1 MNPSFPA
8 VFGKYILLKPLA
20 RGGMGEILLAVA
32 GEMGGFEKLCVI
44 KRVRAGS
51 GNESLVRRFQDEGK
65 VVVKLSHGNLVQV
78 FDVGTVGKEVYLAME
93 YVEGCDLRDLMVRSD
108 EMQTPVPVE
117 VALYVAMQLLR
128 GLHYAHTYSNL
139 RLVHRDICPSNVL
152 VSFTG
157 EVKITDF
164 GLAQSVLK
172 QEMTGPGKIYG
183 RFSYLAP
190 EQARRES
197 VDARTDIYST
207 GIILW
212 ELLVGQPMRSRG
224 QEDPTTALSVI
235 RAGKVVP
242 PSARNA
248 RVPAELD
255 AVVSRALQPRREE
268 RYPTADT
275 MRGELAKVL
284 ARRNPAFDAGG
295 LASFVRHVYG
305 DRIERMRAER
315 ERLLAQDFTRYKRSS
330 QGFESLT
337 GEEPEEDLSGQVVD
351 GRYRVIRLLGEGGMG
366 AVYEAEHM
374 EIGRRVA
381 IKIMHAAYSS
391 HPETM
396 ARFRQEARAATQI
409 GHPNIVEVTD
419 SGATAAGRLF
429 FVMELLSGVDLAQVM
444 AETRI
449 VPARR
454 ALRITLQICKAL
466 HAAHEE
472 GIVHRDLKPEN
483 VFLIERE
490 GKGDFV
496 KILDFGIAKNV
507 GLERRGDSQRLTHP
521 GMAMGTPEYM
531 APEQAAGEDI
541 DRRIDVYA
549 TGAMLYEML
558 TGHLPHEGENLM
570 QVLSRKA
577 SQPVTPPTR
586 YRPTMPKGL
595 ETVIFRAIAF
605 ERDER
610 HATMEELGA
619 ELLPFTAAGATRWA
633 EQTPSGSP
641 VAPDGASPEEDLE
654 VDTEKVPKDP
664 SLVTDPTV
672 PLAAS
677 PDGSDPAR
685 VVSPGE
691 VKISKDVV
699 PISRSKVA
707 MDSAARLDI
716 GMQVTAPSPTVNPA
730 RRLRWPLIIA
740 VLVVVGGAG
749 AAGAILWPG
758 SATDGGRDAGSPD
771 AALDDAGLRPDT
783 VRPKLTEQEVLR
795 LIEWA
800 RRAAAGGRFTRPAKD
815 NVRYLFARVERDY
828 PNHPEVVK
836 LRAHLVKRLAHR
848 ARREARRRHYG
859 SAERLLRIWLAL
871 VPDDRT
877 PHLRIAALH
886 VAQGRRSLARRKYR
900 DAARHAKAARKN
912 LPESVAVLELS
923 GDVEIRRKNYGRAVK
938 YFEEALGQEKVTRRA
953 RRRLKKKLGK
963 AKRLDK

>member
-1 MNPSFPA
+1 MKPSFPT

-20 RGGMGEILLAVA
+20 RGGMGEILLAAA
-32 GEMGGFEKLCVI
+32 GELGGFEKLCVI

-93 YVEGCDLRDLMVRSD
+93 YVEGCDLRDLMIRSD
-108 EMQTPVPVE
+108 ETQTPVPVE
-117 VALYVAMQLLR
+117 VALYTMMQLLR
-128 GLHYAHTYSNL
+128 GLHYAHTYGNL
-139 RLVHRDICPSNVL
+139 KLVHRDICPSNVL

-172 QEMTGPGKIYG
+172 QEMTGPGKVYG

-197 VDARTDIYST
+197 VDARTDIYSA

-224 QEDPTTALSVI
+224 HEDPTTALSVI

-242 PSARNA
+242 PSARNP
-248 RVPAELD
+248 RIPGELD
-255 AVVSRALQPRREE
+255 AVVSRALQPRRED
-268 RYPTADT
+268 RYPTADA

-305 DRIERMRAER
+305 ERIELVRKER
-315 ERLLAQDFTRYKRSS
+315 DHLLSQDFTRFKRSS

-337 GEEPEEDLSGQVVD
+337 GDEPEEDLSGQVVD

-454 ALRITLQICKAL
+454 ALRVTLQICKAL

-496 KILDFGIAKNV
+496 KILDFGIAKKV

-577 SQPVTPPTR
+577 SQPVTLPSR

-595 ETVIFRAIAF
+595 EVVILRAIAF

-610 HATMEELGA
+610 YATMEQLGN
-619 ELLPFTAAGATRWA
+619 ELLPYTAAGATRWA
-633 EQTPSGSP
+633 EQTPAGSP
-641 VAPDGASPEEDLE
+641 AVDPAVDASAEEDLE
-654 VDTEKVPKDP
+654 VDTEKVPKEP

-672 PLAAS
+672 PLTS
-677 PDGSDPAR
+677 PPDGSDPAR

-691 VKISKDVV
+691 VKISRDVV
-699 PISRSKVA
+699 PIARSKVA
-707 MDSAARLDI
+707 IDSTAGLATQATTPS
-716 GMQVTAPSPTVNPA
+716 QVLNPPS
-730 RRLRWPLIIA
+730 RFRWPLIIG

-758 SATDGGRDAGSPD
+758 GSTDEGRDAGPSD
-771 AALDDAGLRPDT
+771 AVAVDSGDRPDT
-783 VRPKLTEQEVLR
+783 VRPKLTEQEVMR

-800 RRAAAGGRFTRPAKD
+800 RRAAAGGRFTRPRRD
-815 NVRYLFARVERDY
+815 NVRYLFARVERDH

-836 LRAHLVKRLAHR
+836 LRTKLVKRLARR
-848 ARREARRRHYG
+848 ARQERRRRRYG
-859 SAERLLRIWLAL
+859 SSERLLRIWIAL
-871 VPDDRT
+871 VPHDRT

-886 VAQGRRSLARRKYR
+886 ITQGRRSLARRKTR
-900 DAARHAKAARKN
+900 DAARHAKTARKHF
-912 LPESVAVLELS
+912 PESIAALELS
-923 GDVEIRRKNYGRAVK
+923 GDIEMRRKNYGRATR
-938 YFEEALGQEKVTRRA
+938 YFDEALRQESLKRRT
-953 RRRLKKKLGK
+953 RRRLRKKLKK
-963 AKRLDK
+963 AQRLDK